1 MIIRYLIINNLP
13 KEQLKEAWEVL
24 KDIKGKLEIDAPST
38 DIYLQRY
45 PEYNNKTR
53 LLKQFEQIDKIL
65 KIEESKSTPDYW
77 LVTVDKDKFGTFC
90 NQIEER
96 KRILFPGETVEELP
110 STRIEITKI
119 PEISIKGFEE
129 KVVLQKPKNKR
140 ILLKEFPPDTKW
152 ENITIRFLNGQ
163 EVIIKVKDLT
173 FQNTYEGLGFQDEKR
188 KLPNK
193 QWEFLK
199 GLSETNGE
207 ISWGDSRATLKGKKQ
222 KQLLA
227 EALKA
232 YFRID
237 EDPFYPYS
245 RQEKLYKIRINLIPE
260 EISAQNTKERKVSED
275 EKDKLGIEEYRKE
288 QSPERYDK

>member
-1 MIIRYLIINNLP
+1 MLIRYLTINNLP

-38 DIYLQRY
+38 NIYLQRY

-53 LLKQFEQIDKIL
+53 LLRQFEQIDKIL

-77 LVTVDKDKFGTFC
+77 LVTVEMDKFGAFC
-90 NQIEER
+90 NQVEER
-96 KRILFPGETVEELP
+96 KRILFPGEAVGELP
-110 STRIEITKI
+110 STRVEITKV

-129 KVVLQKPKNKR
+129 KVILQKPKNKR
-140 ILLKEFPPDTKW
+140 ILLKQFPVDTKW
-152 ENITIRFLNGQ
+152 EDIIIQFLNGQ

-173 FQNTYEGLGFQDEKR
+173 SQTTYEELGFQDEKR

-199 GLSETNGE
+199 NLSETGGE
-207 ISWGDSRATLKGKKQ
+207 ISWKSSKATAKGKKQ

-227 EALKA
+227 ETLKT
-232 YFRID
+232 YFQID
-237 EDPFYPYS
+237 DDPFYVY
-245 RQEKLYKIRINLIPE
+245 RQEKSYKIRINLIPE
-260 EISAQNTKERKVSED
+260 GGSGPNTKEQKVIED
-275 EKDKLGIEEYRKE
+275 KEDKLGIEEYRKE